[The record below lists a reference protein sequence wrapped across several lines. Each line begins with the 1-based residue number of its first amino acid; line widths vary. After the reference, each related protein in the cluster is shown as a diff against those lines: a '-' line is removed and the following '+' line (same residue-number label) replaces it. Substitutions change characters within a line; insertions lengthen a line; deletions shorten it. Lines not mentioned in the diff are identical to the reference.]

1 MSDEMEYI
9 GKILCLNA
17 VIKELNDLDYSNI
30 HDIGINVSDDNID
43 NNMLINISIPFHVVL
58 EITKRRFEKDSE
70 NNSNKF
76 NNTGEKD
83 V

>member
-30 HDIGINVSDDNID
+30 HDIGINVSNDNID
-43 NNMLINISIPFHVVL
+43 NNMLINISIPFHVAL
-58 EITKRRFEKDSE
+58 EIIKRRFEKDSE

-76 NNTGEKD
+76 NRTGEND

>member
-58 EITKRRFEKDSE
+58 EIIKRRFEKDSE

-76 NNTGEKD
+76 NNTGEND

>member
-58 EITKRRFEKDSE
+58 EIIKRRFEKDSE

-76 NNTGEKD
+76 NNTGEDD